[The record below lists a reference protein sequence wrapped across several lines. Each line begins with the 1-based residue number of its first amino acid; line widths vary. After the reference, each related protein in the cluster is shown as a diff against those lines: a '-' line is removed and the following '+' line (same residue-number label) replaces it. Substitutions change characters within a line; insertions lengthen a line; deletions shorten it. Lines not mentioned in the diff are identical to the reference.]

1 MKKGSE
7 RPQGTTQSHGENDCS
22 FVTATMR
29 TQSEQLFGEW
39 MGTGPA
45 PSLDTLFT
53 APPQPRGRR
62 RAPGRRYSD
71 PVAGV
76 DHTPGLGFG
85 GTALTVEQEESLH
98 LNSMPGLGTAATAI
112 LSEEHSLA
120 LGMGLNPMEFG
131 NQPMLLGTPIHDS
144 NIVDTTISLK
154 PSRAHVLPSDTD
166 SSENLYRTSAAFLS
180 SGPLVTHTG
189 HHLLGLGESLGSCL
203 GPILGN
209 NVADVDQPL
218 GSDPFLVG
226 PITEHIMGTRQQGA
240 DSNFVHGWSC
250 KTSSKGRMAKR
261 IASEFPPDLTPAKRR
276 MHVLRSMGKP
286 QDEVTV
292 ANADMP

>member
-1 MKKGSE
+1 MAYVLKKFTGSE

-76 DHTPGLGFG
+76 DHTPGLGFE
-85 GTALTVEQEESLH
+85 GTAGSDIPALTMEQEESLH
-98 LNSMPGLGTAATAI
+98 LNSVPGLGTAATAI

-166 SSENLYRTSAAFLS
+166 SSENLYRTPAAFLS
-180 SGPLVTHTG
+180 SGPLALENRWAHAWALFWETMW
-189 HHLLGLGESLGSCL
+189 L
-203 GPILGN
+203 
-209 NVADVDQPL
+209 
-218 GSDPFLVG
+218 
-226 PITEHIMGTRQQGA
+226 M
-240 DSNFVHGWSC
+240 W
-250 KTSSKGRMAKR
+250 TS
-261 IASEFPPDLTPAKRR
+261 
-276 MHVLRSMGKP
+276 HWV
-286 QDEVTV
+286 
-292 ANADMP
+292 